1 MTNKQPNLSSLKK
14 YARAI
19 KKYRGRKLTAEILS
33 QKINVYPEV
42 ITDCLSYFEPMLA
55 MDTDYNL
62 LELIPLIDKFITE
75 NDDTKPAVSPI
86 NKAPKIKEFESIY
99 DFVSKKMTVGG
110 VLDKNLFLS
119 DKDLESLIKLIKT
132 EQKRRKNK

>member
-14 YARAI
+14 YARALR
-19 KKYRGRKLTAEILS
+19 KYRGKKMTAELLS
-33 QKINVYPEV
+33 SRINVYPEV

-62 LELIPLIDKFITE
+62 LELLPAIDKFIQE
-75 NDDTKPAVSPI
+75 NDETKDAVSPI
-86 NKAPKIKEFESIY
+86 NKQPKIKEFDSIY
-99 DFVSKKMTVGG
+99 DFVFKKMTVGG

-119 DKDLESLIKLIKT
+119 DKDLNSLTKLIKS
-132 EQKRRKNK
+132 EQKRRKK